1 MEIKTLGRLKH
12 RDPGNL
18 VRLCFW
24 GQEKS
29 KEKIKEK
36 SRGGTTK

>member
-36 SRGGTTK
+36 SRGGNTK